1 MKKTLGNNI
10 IIIAFFFMIY
20 SPLMFLSLY
29 KMEYTVTS
37 PGYNDEV
44 EGFIKLETEYEQVG
58 SFHTTS
64 VFVIDEI
71 TLLQKLIGDLD
82 YRIEVEPFP
91 DYYNQIDIDD
101 IEVLGY
107 LQKDESIQNSLIVAA
122 RNSNILIEYETFPTV
137 YLTFNYLEEDTLEL
151 GDKII
156 TVNGNTEFRAG
167 VDEAECG
174 SLVEFVIER
183 EDETLTFMLEK
194 KVKYDCGIG
203 IYVKNFTEIISTD
216 LVYEIIE
223 TNTGGSS
230 GGLMQSLYI
239 YNRLTQN
246 DITSGLKVAGTGTI
260 NIDGDVGA
268 IGGIEQKILTSHYNG
283 MDIFFVPHLSDSE
296 NDNYIKAL
304 TIYNK
309 LDTDMILVPVSSFEE
324 ALNYLLALEED
335 N

>member
-1 MKKTLGNNI
+1 MKKTIKNNI
-10 IIIAFFFMIY
+10 IIITIFFMIY

-29 KMEYTVTS
+29 KMEYSATS

-44 EGFIKLETEYEQVG
+44 EGFIKLETEYDQVG

-71 TLLQKLIGDLD
+71 TLLQKIIGDMD
-82 YRIEVEPFP
+82 YRVEIEPFP
-91 DYYNQIDIDD
+91 EYYKQIDIDD

-122 RNSNILIEYETFPTV
+122 RNTDILIEYETFPTV
-137 YLTFNYLEEDTLEL
+137 YLTFNYLEENTLEL

-156 TVNGNTEFRAG
+156 SVNGNSDYKTG
-167 VDEAECG
+167 VDETECG
-174 SLVEFVIER
+174 SNVEFIVQR

-194 KVKYDCGIG
+194 KVKYDCSIG
-203 IYVKNFTEIISTD
+203 IYVKDFTKIVNTD
-216 LVYEIIE
+216 LIYEIVD

-230 GGLMQSLYI
+230 GGLMQALYI

-260 NIDGDVGA
+260 NIDGAVGA

-304 TIYNK
+304 TVYNK
-309 LDTDMILVPVSSFEE
+309 LDTKMILVPVSTFEE